1 MSKTIS
7 TTHSSQDSWSKTHSV
22 TQSKSES
29 QSQSETKRV
38 LDEALLGQI
47 LSGLTGGMTDEE
59 IDAYAENLLKPQL
72 SAGLEAARQQHAAAE
87 LSGRQEIE
95 NLAAALRQGIEQ
107 QQSAYGRSMANVQT
121 AALAR
126 GMGRS
131 SYALETMA
139 GQGNALAKA
148 IENLRS
154 EESRKRGQIEQRMA
168 LAAQQKAET
177 MGRLNTDYAA
187 NLAAKV
193 QELKNQQKDAY
204 NRNYL
209 SAVSGSMG
217 TASTGSQTTTGTR
230 VTDSETQG
238 HSKGFSQTVTQKV
251 R

>member
-1 MSKTIS
+1 MAKTVS
-7 TTHSSQDSWSKTHSV
+7 TTHSSSDSWSKTHSV

-29 QSQSETKRV
+29 QSQSATKKV
-38 LDEALLGQI
+38 LDEALISQI
-47 LSGLTGGMTDEE
+47 MAGLTGGMTDEE
-59 IDAYAENLLKPQL
+59 ISAYAESLLKPQL
-72 SAGLEAARQQHAAAE
+72 NAGLEAARQQHAAAE

-95 NLAAALRQGIEQ
+95 NLAAELAKGIEEQ
-107 QQSAYGRSMANVQT
+107 RGAYGKSMANVQT

-139 GQGNALAKA
+139 NQGSALAKA

-154 EESRKRGQIEQRMA
+154 ESSRKREQIEQRTA
-168 LAAQQKAET
+168 LAARERAET
-177 MGRLNTDYAA
+177 EGRLNTDYAA

-193 QELKNQQKDAY
+193 QELKNQQKEAY

-230 VTDSETQG
+230 VTDSETKG
-238 HSKGFSQTVTQKV
+238 HSKGFSQTVTK
-251 R
+251 RM